1 MFADARST
9 IADRA
14 NLLKLGVGLLQGASS
29 TTATGILANTA
40 AGDAWKNSVLPIPLI
55 FTNGILPN

>member
-1 MFADARST
+1 MFANPRST

-14 NLLKLGVGLLQGASS
+14 NLLKMLVGVVQGASA

-40 AGDAWKNSVLPIPLI
+40 AGGAFAASSLPIPSL
-55 FTNGILPN
+55 FTNLVVPN